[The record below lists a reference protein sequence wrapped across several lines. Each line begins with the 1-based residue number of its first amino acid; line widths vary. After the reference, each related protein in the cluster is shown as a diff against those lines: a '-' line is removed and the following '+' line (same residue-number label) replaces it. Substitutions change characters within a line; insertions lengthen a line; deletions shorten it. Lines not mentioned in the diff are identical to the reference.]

1 VFIKNFIK
9 DSIETKQ
16 KILDDNSILTEIE
29 KISNVITNA
38 YKSNKK
44 VLLAGNGG
52 SAADAQHIA
61 AELVSK
67 FSFDRKGL
75 NAIALTINSSILTAI
90 SNDYGYENI
99 FSKQIEAYGQEGD
112 VFIGISTSGASKN
125 IVNAVLEAKKNGLI
139 IVGLTGIRRTEMDE
153 LCDYIIKV
161 PSESTPNI
169 QESHIMVGHIICAL
183 VENSIYCKN

>member
-1 VFIKNFIK
+1 MFIKNFIK

-139 IVGLTGIRRTEMDE
+139 IVGLTGNRRTEMDE